1 MTTTIAAM
9 VRDFQLRLLFIPLL
23 GLLIPAVSGIIT
35 YEKYSA
41 AQIIISNC
49 YFILTSFIIWGGC
62 NWIHMKLRP
71 VFRKAQK
78 PFLKILSI
86 SIVSALYGAASGGAM
101 TMIWFRISKD
111 IFTWEKFFGFTAFTI
126 MAVLIFTLVY
136 EILFLSKERE
146 LDTKI
151 VEELDRERMEAEMD
165 VLNNEL
171 DPHFI
176 FNSLNTLNHLI
187 ITNPDTAYVFN
198 SRLAQVYKY
207 VLMNK
212 NKELVSLFK
221 ELEFIESYF
230 FLLQVRHEN
239 KLIFELDAKGPEK
252 GTGKIMMPPCALQTV
267 VENAIK
273 HNEFSVE
280 NPLIIRLS
288 LNGEYLKVKNNK
300 RPKPY
305 LVDSTSIGLR
315 NLSSRYMLVCNKN
328 IVIENDEF
336 HFLVKLPLITNL

>member
-1 MTTTIAAM
+1 M
-9 VRDFQLRLLFIPLL
+9 VKDFQLRLLFIPLL

-41 AQIIISNC
+41 LELIISHC
-49 YFILTSFIIWGGC
+49 YFILTSFIIWSGC

-71 VFRKAQK
+71 MFRKVQG
-78 PFLKILSI
+78 PFLKVLSI
-86 SIVSALYGAASGGAM
+86 SVVSALYGAASGGAM
-101 TMIWFRISKD
+101 TMIWFRISRD
-111 IFTWEKFFGFTAFTI
+111 IFTWDKFFAFIAFTI
-126 MAVLIFTLVY
+126 MAVLIFTLIY
-136 EILFLSKERE
+136 EVLFLSKERE

-151 VEELDRERMEAEMD
+151 VDELDKERMQAELN
-165 VLNNEL
+165 VLHNEL

-212 NKELVSLFK
+212 NKELVSLFR

-239 KLIFELDAKGPEK
+239 KLVFEFDTRVPEAR
-252 GTGKIMMPPCALQTV
+252 KIMMPPCALQTV

-280 NPLIIRLS
+280 NPLMIRLS
-288 LNGEYLKVKNNK
+288 LNGEYLKVINNK

-328 IVIENDEF
+328 IVIENDES

>member
-1 MTTTIAAM
+1 M

-41 AQIIISNC
+41 VQVIISNC

-62 NWIHMKLRP
+62 NWIHLAMRP
-71 VFRKAQK
+71 MFRKAQN
-78 PFLKILSI
+78 PFFKILSI

-101 TMIWFRISKD
+101 TMIWFRISKES
-111 IFTWEKFFGFTAFTI
+111 FTWGKFFGFIAFTI
-126 MAVLIFTLVY
+126 MAVLIFTLIY

-151 VEELDRERMEAEMD
+151 VEELDRERMEAELD

-176 FNSLNTLNHLI
+176 FNSLTTLNHLI
-187 ITNPDTAYVFN
+187 ITNPDTAYIFN

-239 KLIFELDAKGPEK
+239 KLIFELDAKGSEK

-280 NPLIIRLS
+280 NPLMIRLS
-288 LNGEYLKVKNNK
+288 LNGEYLKVRNNK

-315 NLSSRYMLVCNKN
+315 NLSSRYKLVCNKN
-328 IVIENDEF
+328 IVIENNES

>member
-1 MTTTIAAM
+1 M
-9 VRDFQLRLLFIPLL
+9 VRDVQLRLLFIPLL
-23 GLLIPAVSGIIT
+23 GMLIPVVSGIVT
-35 YEKYSA
+35 YEKYNA
-41 AQIIISNC
+41 VQVIISNA

-62 NWIHMKLRP
+62 NWIHMRVRP
-71 VFRKAQK
+71 LFRRSQG

-86 SIVSALYGAASGGAM
+86 SVLSALYGAAAGGSL
-101 TMIWFRISKD
+101 TMIWFRISHD
-111 IFTWEKFFGFTAFTI
+111 PFTWNKFFAFIAFTV
-126 MAVLIFTLVY
+126 MSVLVFTLVY

-151 VEELDRERMEAEMD
+151 VEELDRERVQAELD
-165 VLNNEL
+165 VLHNEL

-187 ITNPDTAYVFN
+187 ITNPDTAHVFN

-212 NKELVSLFK
+212 SRELVSLAS

-239 KLIFELDAKGPEK
+239 KLSFESDATESGSR
-252 GTGKIMMPPCALQTV
+252 KIMMPPCALQTV

-273 HNEFSVE
+273 HNEFSAE
-280 NPLIIRLS
+280 NPLKIKLT
-288 LNGEYLKVKNNK
+288 LNGEYLKVSNNK

-305 LVDSTSIGLR
+305 LVDSTNIGLR
-315 NLSSRYMLVCNKN
+315 NLSSRYKLVCNKN
-328 IVIENDEF
+328 IIIENQEDN
-336 HFLVKLPLITNL
+336 FLVKLPLISNA

>member
-1 MTTTIAAM
+1 M

-23 GLLIPAVSGIIT
+23 GLLIPAVSGIIS
-35 YEKYSA
+35 YEQYSA
-41 AQIIISNC
+41 WQLIVSNC

-71 VFRKAQK
+71 MFRKMQNA
-78 PFLKILSI
+78 FLKILSI
-86 SIVSALYGAASGGAM
+86 SVVSALYGAASGGAM
-101 TMIWFRISKD
+101 TMIWFRLSKD
-111 IFTWEKFFGFTAFTI
+111 IFTWGKFFGFIAFTV

-151 VEELDRERMEAEMD
+151 VEELDRERIEAKLD

-187 ITNPDTAYVFN
+187 ITNPDIAYVFN
-198 SRLAQVYKY
+198 SRLAEVYKY

-230 FLLQVRHEN
+230 FLLQIRYEN
-239 KLIFELDAKGPEK
+239 KLVFELDAKEAEIR
-252 GTGKIMMPPCALQTV
+252 KIMMPPCTLQTV

-273 HNEFSVE
+273 HNEFSAE
-280 NPLIIRLS
+280 NPLMIRLS
-288 LNGEYLKVKNNK
+288 LNGEYLKVSNNK

-305 LVDSTSIGLR
+305 LVDSTSTGLR
-315 NLSSRYMLVCNKN
+315 NLSSRYMLLCNKN
-328 IVIENDEF
+328 IIIENEENS
-336 HFLVKLPLITNL
+336 FLVKLPLISNL

>member
-1 MTTTIAAM
+1 M

-23 GLLIPAVSGIIT
+23 GMLIPVVSGIIT
-35 YEKYSA
+35 YERYSA

-71 VFRKAQK
+71 MFRKIPN
-78 PFLKILSI
+78 PFFKILFI
-86 SIVSALYGAASGGAM
+86 SIVSALYGASSGGAL
-101 TMIWFRISKD
+101 TMIWFRISKN
-111 IFTWEKFFGFTAFTI
+111 IFSWDKFFAFIAFTT
-126 MAVLIFTLVY
+126 MAILVFTLVY

-151 VEELDRERMEAEMD
+151 VEELDRERVQAEMD
-165 VLNNEL
+165 VLHNEL

-187 ITNPDTAYVFN
+187 LANPETAYLFN
-198 SRLAQVYKY
+198 SRLSQVYKY
-207 VLMNK
+207 VLVNK
-212 NKELVSLFK
+212 SKELVSLSK

-239 KLIFELDAKGPEK
+239 KLMFELDAKESTTRK
-252 GTGKIMMPPCALQTV
+252 VMMPPCALQAV

-280 NPLIIRLS
+280 NPLMIKVS
-288 LNGEYLKVKNNK
+288 LNGEFIKVSNNK

-305 LVDSTSIGLR
+305 LADSTKIGLR
-315 NLSSRYMLVCNKN
+315 NLNSRYQMVCNKN
-328 IVIENDEF
+328 IVIENGGSD
-336 HFLVKLPLITNL
+336 FLVKLPLISNI

>member
-1 MTTTIAAM
+1 M

-23 GLLIPAVSGIIT
+23 GLLIPAVSGIIR

-71 VFRKAQK
+71 IFRKAPN

-111 IFTWEKFFGFTAFTI
+111 IFTWEKFFGFIAFTI

-151 VEELDRERMEAEMD
+151 VEELDRERMEAELD

-176 FNSLNTLNHLI
+176 FNSLNTLSHLI

-280 NPLIIRLS
+280 NPLMIRLS
-288 LNGEYLKVKNNK
+288 LNGEYLKVRNNK

-315 NLSSRYMLVCNKN
+315 NLSSRYKLVCNKN

>member
-1 MTTTIAAM
+1 M
-9 VRDFQLRLLFIPLL
+9 
-23 GLLIPAVSGIIT
+23 
-35 YEKYSA
+35 
-41 AQIIISNC
+41 
-49 YFILTSFIIWGGC
+49 
-62 NWIHMKLRP
+62 
-71 VFRKAQK
+71 FRKAQN
-78 PFLKILSI
+78 PFFKILFI

-101 TMIWFRISKD
+101 TMIWFRISKET
-111 IFTWEKFFGFTAFTI
+111 FTWGKFFGFIAFTI

-151 VEELDRERMEAEMD
+151 VEELDRERMEAELD

-176 FNSLNTLNHLI
+176 FNALNTLNHLI

-230 FLLQVRHEN
+230 FLLQIRYEN
-239 KLIFELDAKGPEK
+239 KLIFELDAKEAEIR
-252 GTGKIMMPPCALQTV
+252 KIMMPPCSLQTV

-280 NPLIIRLS
+280 DPLKIKLS
-288 LNGEYLKVKNNK
+288 LNGEYLKVSNNK
-300 RPKPY
+300 KPKPY
-305 LVDSTSIGLR
+305 LVDSTSTGLR
-315 NLSSRYMLVCNKN
+315 NLSSRYMLVCNRN
-328 IVIENDEF
+328 IVIENEEF
-336 HFLVKLPLITNL
+336 HFLVKLPLISNL

>member
-1 MTTTIAAM
+1 MGWL
-9 VRDFQLRLLFIPLL
+9 QLDTYEVEA
-23 GLLIPAVSGIIT
+23 AVSENPEPVFKDPVHI
-35 YEKYSA
+35 YC
-41 AQIIISNC
+41 IS
-49 YFILTSFIIWGGC
+49 IIWRCIGRS
-62 NWIHMKLRP
+62 NDDDL
-71 VFRKAQK
+71 
-78 PFLKILSI
+78 
-86 SIVSALYGAASGGAM
+86 VSY
-101 TMIWFRISKD
+101 FKR
-111 IFTWEKFFGFTAFTI
+111 IFTWDKFFAFIAFTI

-151 VEELDRERMEAEMD
+151 VEELDRERMEAELD

-239 KLIFELDAKGPEK
+239 KLMFELDAKEPEDK
-252 GTGKIMMPPCALQTV
+252 
-267 VENAIK
+267 
-273 HNEFSVE
+273 
-280 NPLIIRLS
+280 
-288 LNGEYLKVKNNK
+288 KNNDAA
-300 RPKPY
+300 
-305 LVDSTSIGLR
+305 LCFA
-315 NLSSRYMLVCNKN
+315 NSSGKC
-328 IVIENDEF
+328 DQA
-336 HFLVKLPLITNL
+336 

>member
-1 MTTTIAAM
+1 M
-9 VRDFQLRLLFIPLL
+9 VRDVQLRLLFIPLL

-41 AQIIISNC
+41 AQLIISNC

-62 NWIHMKLRP
+62 NWIHMRIRP
-71 VFRKAQK
+71 LFRKTQN
-78 PFLKILSI
+78 PFFKIVAI

-111 IFTWEKFFGFTAFTI
+111 NFTWEEF
-126 MAVLIFTLVY
+126 
-136 EILFLSKERE
+136 
-146 LDTKI
+146 
-151 VEELDRERMEAEMD
+151 
-165 VLNNEL
+165 
-171 DPHFI
+171 
-176 FNSLNTLNHLI
+176 
-187 ITNPDTAYVFN
+187 
-198 SRLAQVYKY
+198 
-207 VLMNK
+207 
-212 NKELVSLFK
+212 VSLFK

-239 KLIFELDAKGPEK
+239 KLLFELDAKEPE
-252 GTGKIMMPPCALQTV
+252 TRKIMMPPCALQTV

-280 NPLIIRLS
+280 NPLMIRLT
-288 LNGEYLKVKNNK
+288 LNGEYLKIINNK

-305 LVDSTSIGLR
+305 LVNSTSIGLR
-315 NLSSRYMLVCNKN
+315 NLSSRYKLVCNKN
-328 IVIENDEF
+328 IVIENEES

>member
-1 MTTTIAAM
+1 
-9 VRDFQLRLLFIPLL
+9 
-23 GLLIPAVSGIIT
+23 
-35 YEKYSA
+35 
-41 AQIIISNC
+41 
-49 YFILTSFIIWGGC
+49 
-62 NWIHMKLRP
+62 
-71 VFRKAQK
+71 
-78 PFLKILSI
+78 
-86 SIVSALYGAASGGAM
+86 
-101 TMIWFRISKD
+101 MIWFRISKD
-111 IFTWEKFFGFTAFTI
+111 IFTWGKFFGFIAFTI

-151 VEELDRERMEAEMD
+151 VEELDRERMEAELD

-176 FNSLNTLNHLI
+176 FNSLTTLNHLI

-239 KLIFELDAKGPEK
+239 KLIFELDAKGSEK

-273 HNEFSVE
+273 HNDFSVE
-280 NPLIIRLS
+280 NPLMIRLS
-288 LNGEYLKVKNNK
+288 LNGEYLKVRNNK

-315 NLSSRYMLVCNKN
+315 NLSSRYKLVCNKN
-328 IVIENDEF
+328 IVIENNES

>member
-1 MTTTIAAM
+1 M

-41 AQIIISNC
+41 AQIIVSNC
-49 YFILTSFIIWGGC
+49 YFILTSFAIWGGC
-62 NWIHMKLRP
+62 NWIHTKLRP
-71 VFRKAQK
+71 MFRKTQT
-78 PFLKILSI
+78 PFFKILSI

-101 TMIWFRISKD
+101 TMIWFRISRES
-111 IFTWEKFFGFTAFTI
+111 FTWSKFFAFIAFTV
-126 MAVLIFTLVY
+126 MAVLIFTLIY

-151 VEELDRERMEAEMD
+151 VEELDRERMEAELD

-187 ITNPDTAYVFN
+187 ITSPDTAYVFN

-230 FLLQVRHEN
+230 FLLQIRYEN
-239 KLIFELDAKGPEK
+239 KLVFELDAKDAEIR
-252 GTGKIMMPPCALQTV
+252 KIMMPPCSLQTV

-280 NPLIIRLS
+280 DPLKIKLS
-288 LNGEYLKVKNNK
+288 LNGEYLKVSNNK
-300 RPKPY
+300 KPKPY
-305 LVDSTSIGLR
+305 LVDSTSTGLR
-315 NLSSRYMLVCNKN
+315 NLSSRYMLVCNRN
-328 IVIENDEF
+328 IVIENEEF
-336 HFLVKLPLITNL
+336 HFLVKLPLISNI

>member
-1 MTTTIAAM
+1 MTTTDAAM
-9 VRDFQLRLLFIPLL
+9 VKDVQLRLLFIPLL
-23 GLLIPAVSGIIT
+23 GMLIPVVSGIIT
-35 YEKYSA
+35 YERYTA
-41 AQIIISNC
+41 AQVIISNC

-71 VFRKAQK
+71 LFRKSPN
-78 PFLKILSI
+78 PFFKILFI
-86 SIVSALYGAASGGAM
+86 SIVSALYGAASGGAL
-101 TMIWFRISKD
+101 TMVWFKVSND
-111 IFTWEKFFGFTAFTI
+111 LFTWEKFFAFIAFTV
-126 MAVLIFTLVY
+126 MAVTVFTLVY

-151 VEELDRERMEAEMD
+151 VEELDRERVQAEMD

-187 ITNPDTAYVFN
+187 LANPEAAHLFN

-207 VLMNK
+207 VLVNK
-212 NKELVSLFK
+212 SRELVSLSS

-239 KLIFELDAKGPEK
+239 KLMFELDAKESS
-252 GTGKIMMPPCALQTV
+252 TRKIMMPPCALQTV

-273 HNEFSVE
+273 HNEFSAE
-280 NPLIIRLS
+280 NPLKIKLS
-288 LNGEYLKVKNNK
+288 LNGEYLKVSNNK

-305 LVDSTSIGLR
+305 LAESTKIGLR
-315 NLSSRYMLVCNKN
+315 NLSSRYKLVCNKN
-328 IVIENDEF
+328 IVIENEGSN
-336 HFLVKLPLITNL
+336 FLVKLPLITNI

>member
-1 MTTTIAAM
+1 M

-23 GLLIPAVSGIIT
+23 GLLIPAVSGIIV

-62 NWIHMKLRP
+62 NWIHSRLRP
-71 VFRKAQK
+71 LFRKTQN
-78 PFLKILSI
+78 PFFKILSI
-86 SIVSALYGAASGGAM
+86 SIVSGLYAAASGGVM
-101 TMIWFRISKD
+101 TMIWFRISKES
-111 IFTWEKFFGFTAFTI
+111 FTWGKFFGFIAFSV

-151 VEELDRERMEAEMD
+151 VEELDRERMEAELD

-176 FNSLNTLNHLI
+176 FNALNTLNHLI
-187 ITNPDTAYVFN
+187 ITNPDTAYLFN

-230 FLLQVRHEN
+230 FLLQIRYEN
-239 KLIFELDAKGPEK
+239 KLVFELDAKDAEIR
-252 GTGKIMMPPCALQTV
+252 KIMMPPCTLQTV

-273 HNEFSVE
+273 HNEFSAE
-280 NPLIIRLS
+280 NPLMIKLS
-288 LNGEYLKVKNNK
+288 LNGEYVKVSNNK
-300 RPKPY
+300 KPKPY

-315 NLSSRYMLVCNKN
+315 NLSSRYMLLCNKN
-328 IVIENDEF
+328 IIIENEEF
-336 HFLVKLPLITNL
+336 HFLVKLPLISNL